1 MAGLINIGLD
11 IVMATLHLENSIVP
25 QLLHRAAIIEPTLLV
40 IYPRML
46 SSLKVTTILRSRE
59 T

>member
-1 MAGLINIGLD
+1 MDIGLD
-11 IVMATLHLENSIVP
+11 IVMATLHLENSIVH